1 MEKKEGQ
8 STWITYLLIV
18 LLGIISIIMVKS
30 ITSYYSSPMHKVDC
44 YLRYLNTRQY
54 HKIPQLLS
62 KQSISEFKNKDEISN
77 YYNKIYNQRNQLMS
91 ATVKKH
97 DMLHYMV
104 EYTYTNNR
112 KESHILSLIKERN
125 KWSIQFPFER
135 QEVSIFAPYGSK
147 VYLDSEPLRYNTQ
160 NGSYQGK
167 NILPGSYLLQVCF
180 EKEGYSNYYKM
191 IEIPK
196 EKSYIIPYNT
206 AYVEVKCPSH
216 LKVTLGHFCQESIRD
231 KAVFKDILQEDYLL
245 HIQDENGLIEA
256 KSLNISLVKGKN
268 EFDIKEFT
276 LTGEGK
282 QRLNDFIEQFYS
294 EYVKAISCH
303 SHEKI
308 AHYFEEGNRE
318 KQLNLFD
325 DWYIKQKDISNVMMN
340 LKIGDYTID
349 ESGNLC
355 IMLREVSQLANEEE
369 NERNEEKTEK
379 QYRVLLDFEVTLN
392 ILEGEWKIENRK
404 LVQSLVAFKDKE
416 GKWIQY

>member
-8 STWITYLLIV
+8 SAWITYLLV
-18 LLGIISIIMVKS
+18 VFLGIISMMMVKS
-30 ITSYYSSPMHKVDC
+30 IATYYNSPMHKVDC

-91 ATVKKH
+91 AMVKKH
-97 DMLHYMV
+97 DMLHYTV
-104 EYTYTNNR
+104 EYTYANNR
-112 KESHILSLIKERN
+112 KESHTISLTKDGN
-125 KWSIQFPFER
+125 KWRIEFPFKR
-135 QEVSIFAPYGSK
+135 QQVSIFAPYGSK
-147 VYLDSEPLRYNTQ
+147 VYLDSQPLRYNTQ

-167 NILPGSYLLQVCF
+167 DILPGSYLLQVCF
-180 EKEGYSNYYKM
+180 EKEGYSDYYEM

-216 LKVTLGHFCQESIRD
+216 LKVTLGHFTQESIGD

-245 HIQDENGLIEA
+245 HIQDKNGLIEP
-256 KSLNISLVKGKN
+256 KSLNISLVEGKN

-276 LTGEGK
+276 LTRKGK
-282 QRLNDFIEQFYS
+282 ERLNNFIRQFYS
-294 EYVKAISCH
+294 QYIEAVSCH

-308 AHYFEEGNRE
+308 AHYFWEGNRE
-318 KQLNLFD
+318 NQLNLFD
-325 DWYIKQKDISNVMMN
+325 DWYIKQKDISNVTMN

-355 IMLREVSQLANEEE
+355 IMLREVSQLTNEEE
-369 NERNEEKTEK
+369 NEGDEKKTEK

-404 LVQSLVAFKDKE
+404 IVQSLVAFKDRE